1 MRVFYDHQAFT
12 MQNYGGVS
20 RCFVELYKHLPK
32 EVDAHILVHESDNV
46 YLKGVP
52 GVHPKRYHFNH
63 FICHWNFPGKCRLHM
78 LTDRFRKHKYYPE
91 YNTNYV
97 FEELDKGDFDIFHPT
112 YYSDYF
118 LTHLNGKPFVLT
130 IHDMIPELYPQYYG
144 QDNVQIVMKRKL
156 APMAKAIIAVSE
168 NTKQDII
175 RFLGVSEEKIHVVYH
190 GCSLPIVKDTSRP
203 FPFPYILFVGA
214 RWTYKNF
221 IPFVQSLAPILKA
234 NKDLY
239 IVCTGAEFESEE
251 ITLFEKLGIEKRFIH
266 QWVKNDME
274 LYELYHYALCFVYP
288 SEYEGFGIPILEAY
302 QADCPVLLNRRSC
315 FPEIAADA
323 AIYFDMD
330 ANHNNFTSVFESFLK
345 TDRDDR
351 EKLLEKQRHRLQ
363 HFSWDQSAKQLAK
376 VYDSISRAKDEE

>member
-1 MRVFYDHQAFT
+1 MRILYDHQAFT
-12 MQNYGGVS
+12 IQNYGGIS
-20 RCFVELYKHLPK
+20 RCFAELYKNLPK

-46 YLKGVP
+46 YLKDIKGVY
-52 GVHPKRYHFNH
+52 PKGYHFNH
-63 FICHWNFPGKCRLHM
+63 FICHWNFPGKYRLHI
-78 LTDRFRKHKYYPE
+78 LTDRFREHKYYPE

-97 FEELDKGDFDIFHPT
+97 YEELDKGDFDIFHPT

-118 LTHLNGKPFVLT
+118 LPHLNGKPFVLT

-144 QDNVQIVMKRKL
+144 YDNVQIVMKQKL
-156 APMAKAIIAVSE
+156 APLAKAIIAVSE

-175 RFLGVSEEKIHVVYH
+175 RILGIPEEKIHVVYH
-190 GCSLPIVKDTSRP
+190 GCSLPIVKKTSRP

-221 IPFVQSLAPILKA
+221 IPFAHSLAPILRKH
-234 NKDLY
+234 KDLH
-239 IVCTGAEFESEE
+239 IVCTGSEFESEE

-288 SEYEGFGIPILEAY
+288 SEYEGFGIPILEAF

-315 FPEIAADA
+315 FPEIAGNA

-330 ANHNNFTSVFESFLK
+330 ASQNNFVEKLETFLEMNEN
-345 TDRDDR
+345 DR
-351 EKLLEKQRHRLQ
+351 EKLLDKQRQRLQ
-363 HFSWDQSAKQLAK
+363 HFSWEQSAKQLAQ
-376 VYDSISRAKDEE
+376 VYYSIL